1 MVNSTCIRVLE
12 YDKILK
18 LLADCTQT
26 NLGKE
31 LALKLQPECVTATV
45 HELLQQTQEAVDMLA
60 LERDIPISSTR
71 DISTILQRLKIGAIA
86 DPSELL
92 AVYNTLLA
100 VSRVKAYLNV
110 EYEQID
116 ILKNFATEL
125 IPFPSIELSIERA
138 IADNGTLKD
147 NASNELA
154 SIRTR
159 VSIFK
164 NRIKERLESIL
175 RSSEYQKYFQEQIV
189 TIRNDRYV
197 IPIKQEYRQY
207 FPGVVH
213 DQSSSGATV
222 FIEPLSVVNI
232 NNDIKKLAL
241 DEEQEIERILRK
253 LSADILRIHTELAD
267 NLRILTELDLIFAKA
282 RLALR
287 MSATLP
293 EVGEHTGINIL
304 QGRHPLIS
312 KEQVVALDILMDK
325 ELRTLIITGP
335 NTGGKTVSLKL
346 LGLFVLMAQAGMFI
360 PASAHSSLPLYKNV
374 FADIGDEQSIEQSL
388 STFSGHMTNIINI
401 LEHVNDRSLV
411 LLDEIC
417 AGTDP
422 SEGSALAIAIL
433 LYLQDKGATTF
444 TTTHYNELKLFAIK
458 HPGMI
463 NASVEFDK
471 ISLSPKYRLIM
482 GIAGSSNAF
491 YISKR
496 LGLSEEIISSAQTF
510 IDQEQVKFNNI
521 LQDLEAEK
529 VSFALTNREMKE
541 AQEKIRRL
549 QFQLESD
556 KQALKR
562 REEAILQKAR
572 QEADDIKRRGKR
584 EVEAVIEQLRQLEK
598 EQNGQAK
605 HAKIKQAREALSND
619 WIIAKPEDETGSV
632 VTIDNAKLGMPV
644 FITTLGQKGTI
655 LEIKGQDL
663 QVQVGSLKTYVK
675 MSKCLTTKASK
686 IQNEK
691 NKMRTVS
698 TKELAKARGF
708 RPEIDI
714 RGYNVQEAVAELDK
728 YIDDAV
734 MLNVSQLRI
743 IHGKGTGM
751 LKKGIEEYLSTHSLV
766 KSFEEAA
773 ANEGG
778 AGATII
784 YL

>member
-1 MVNSTCIRVLE
+1 MVDSTCMRVLE

-26 NLGKE
+26 NLGRE
-31 LALKLQPECVTATV
+31 LAMQLRPQADTGAVQV
-45 HELLQQTQEAVDMLA
+45 LLQQTSEAVDMLS

-71 DISTILQRLKIGAIA
+71 DISYILQRLKIGAVA
-86 DPSELL
+86 EPSELL

-100 VSRVKAYLNV
+100 VSRVKAYLSV
-110 EYEQID
+110 DYEQIS
-116 ILKNFATEL
+116 ILKSFATGL
-125 IPFPSIELSIERA
+125 IPFPSIELAIERA
-138 IADNGTLKD
+138 IGDNGTVKD
-147 NASNELA
+147 DASNELA

-159 VSIFK
+159 ISIFK
-164 NRIKERLESIL
+164 NRIKERLDSIL
-175 RSSEYQKYFQEQIV
+175 RSAEYQKYFQEQIV
-189 TIRNDRYV
+189 TIRGDRYV

-213 DQSSSGATV
+213 DQSSSGATL

-232 NNDIKKLAL
+232 NNDIKKLML
-241 DEEQEIERILRK
+241 DEVQEIERILLK
-253 LSADILRIHTELAD
+253 LSADILRVHSELAE
-267 NLRILTELDLIFAKA
+267 NLGILTELDIIFAKA

-293 EVGEHTGINIL
+293 DVGEQAAINIM

-312 KEQVVALDILMDK
+312 KDKVVALDIALDQEVK
-325 ELRTLIITGP
+325 TLIITGP

-346 LGLFVLMAQAGMFI
+346 IGLFVLMAQAGLFI
-360 PASAHSSLPLYKNV
+360 PAAAHSSLPLYNNV

-401 LEHVNDRSLV
+401 IERVDTRSLV
-411 LLDEIC
+411 LLDEVC

-433 LYLQDKGATTF
+433 LHLQDKGATTF

-458 HPGMI
+458 HPGMT

-491 YISKR
+491 YISQR
-496 LGLSEEIISSAQTF
+496 LGLSTEIISAAQTF
-510 IDQEQVKFNNI
+510 IDQEQVKFNSV

-529 VSFALTNREMKE
+529 VSFEQTNREMKE
-541 AQEKIRRL
+541 AQEQIRRL
-549 QFQLESD
+549 QYQLEND
-556 KQALKR
+556 KQTLKR

-572 QEADDIKRRGKR
+572 QEADEIKRRGKR
-584 EVEAVIEQLRQLEK
+584 EVEAVIDQIKQLEK
-598 EQNGQAK
+598 EQNGQNK

-619 WIIAKPEDETGSV
+619 WVVAKPEDESGAV
-632 VTIDNAKLGMPV
+632 VTPENAKLGMPV

-655 LEIKGQDL
+655 LEINGQDL
-663 QVQVGSLKTYVK
+663 RVQVGLLKTYVK
-675 MSKCLTTKASK
+675 MSKCLTTKESK
-686 IQNEK
+686 LRDESK
-691 NKMRTVS
+691 KMRTVS
-698 TKELAKARGF
+698 SKDMAKARGF
-708 RPEIDI
+708 KPEIDI
-714 RGYNVQEAVAELDK
+714 RGQNVQEAIAELDK

-734 MLNVSQLRI
+734 MLNVSQIRI

-751 LKKGIEEYLSTHSLV
+751 LKKGVEEYLSGHTLV
-766 KSFEEAA
+766 KGFEEAA

-784 YL
+784 HL

>member
-1 MVNSTCIRVLE
+1 MVDSTCMRVLE

-18 LLADCTQT
+18 LLAECTQT
-26 NLGKE
+26 NLGRE
-31 LALKLQPECVTATV
+31 LALCLRPQADSETV
-45 HELLQQTQEAVDMLA
+45 HDLLKQTNEAVDLLS

-71 DISTILQRLKIGAIA
+71 DITNILQRLKIGAVA
-86 DPSELL
+86 EPSELL

-110 EYEQID
+110 DYEQINV
-116 ILKNFATEL
+116 LKNFGAGL
-125 IPFPSIELSIERA
+125 IPFPSIELAIERA
-138 IADNGTLKD
+138 VADNGTIKD
-147 NASNELA
+147 EASNELA
-154 SIRTR
+154 SIRAR
-159 VSIFK
+159 ISIFK
-164 NRIKERLESIL
+164 NRVKERLDSIL

-189 TIRNDRYV
+189 TIRGDRYV

-232 NNDIKKLAL
+232 NNDIKKLSL
-241 DEEQEIERILRK
+241 DEEQEIERILMR
-253 LSADILRIHTELAD
+253 LSADILRVHSELAD
-267 NLRILTELDLIFAKA
+267 NLNILTELDLIFAKA

-293 EVGEHTGINIL
+293 EVGEQASINIM
-304 QGRHPLIS
+304 QGRHPLIA
-312 KEQVVALDILMDK
+312 KDKVVALDITLDK
-325 ELRTLIITGP
+325 EVKTLIITGP

-346 LGLFVLMAQAGMFI
+346 IGLFVLMAQAGMFI
-360 PASAHSSLPLYKNV
+360 PAAVRSSLPLYSNV

-388 STFSGHMTNIINI
+388 STFSGHMTNIISI
-401 LEHVNDRSLV
+401 IQRVDTRSLV
-411 LLDEIC
+411 LLDEVC

-433 LYLQDKGATTF
+433 LKLQDKGATTF

-458 HPGMI
+458 HPGMT

-471 ISLSPKYRLIM
+471 VSLSPKYRLIM

-491 YISKR
+491 YISQR
-496 LGLSEEIISSAQTF
+496 LGLDKEIISSAQNF
-510 IDQEQVKFNNI
+510 IDQEQVKFNSV

-529 VSFALTNREMKE
+529 VSFAQTNREMKE
-541 AQEKIRRL
+541 AQEQIRRL
-549 QFQLESD
+549 QYQLETD

-572 QEADDIKRRGKR
+572 QEADEIKRRGKR
-584 EVEAVIEQLRQLEK
+584 EVEAVIEQLKQLEK
-598 EQNGQAK
+598 EQNSQTK
-605 HAKIKQAREALSND
+605 HAQIKQARESLSND
-619 WIIAKPEDETGSV
+619 WVVAKPEDESGAT
-632 VTIDNAKLGMPV
+632 VTPDNAKVGMPV

-655 LEIKGQDL
+655 LEINGQDL
-663 QVQVGSLKTYVK
+663 RVQVGLLKTYVK
-675 MSKCLTTKASK
+675 MSKCLTTKES
-686 IQNEK
+686 QLRDEK

-698 TKELAKARGF
+698 VKDLAKARGF
-708 RPEIDI
+708 KPEIDI

-734 MLNVSQLRI
+734 MLNVNQIRV

-751 LKKGIEEYLSTHSLV
+751 LKKGVEEYLSGHSLV
-766 KSFEEAA
+766 KRFEEAA

-778 AGATII
+778 SGATII